1 MFDLANVPASQAV
14 HSVDPRKAEKRP
26 AAHSVQFVAP
36 SALIWPAAHTAHPS
50 DRLFDAL
57 PASQVL
63 HAADRSMLY
72 FPPGHTRH
80 TPDMA
85 ELRRPASHAVHAV
98 AWAPEIVPA
107 SHTVQFV
114 SLSCA
119 SRGGLQV
126 PAGQF
131 VQLPEALALNFPA
144 GQSLQDS
151 LPYPE

>member
-1 MFDLANVPASQAV
+1 MQDLHAS
-14 HSVDPRKAEKRP
+14 DT
-26 AAHSVQFVAP
+26 
-36 SALIWPAAHTAHPS
+36 L
-50 DRLFDAL
+50 LDAL
-57 PASQVL
+57 PASQIL
-63 HAADRSMLY
+63 QLS
-72 FPPGHTRH
+72 
-80 TPDMA
+80 
-85 ELRRPASHAVHAV
+85 
-98 AWAPEIVPA
+98 APEALYEPA
-107 SHTVQFV
+107 LHLRQNEERISPLPLYRPLGQSVQVFEPTCDIFPVSHTVQFV